1 VIRVFGYLTWCT
13 IRNRVGRQLRHLR
26 SPRYFVA
33 CLVGGAYI
41 WAMVVQRPP
50 ATSPGALNSGL
61 VELVAAVLLAGATA
75 WAWIFGVERRVLAFT
90 PPEVTLLFPAPVTRQ
105 GLIQYKLLRTQLL
118 ILFNTLLWT
127 LILSYERFGVS
138 AWLRAFAIWM
148 LLTTL
153 SFHRLG
159 ASFVRTSLADHGR
172 FGARHRLVS
181 LTVIAAVVGTVFWSL
196 IAAQPALHAASDAGV
211 AAILHALGDMATQPP
226 VSALLYPFR
235 LMVRPLVA
243 DSMRAWLLA
252 TAPAAAVM
260 ALHYLWVIRSDT
272 AFEEAAAE
280 VSLDQVRHL
289 AASRTSQA
297 SVAQVAR
304 RLMPAPFRLAPV
316 GWPGGAILWKNLI
329 AAVRMRRL
337 RHSALALAAVGTVGA
352 LFAVTHNETV
362 AGITGWLAATWG
374 GALVVIGPQWIRND
388 LRSDLLKLDLLRS
401 YPTRGRTIVMAEV
414 MSSALVLTLIELS
427 LLGFAYL
434 ALLSAATAEPSL
446 EMRTAIRVG
455 AVFCLPV
462 INFMSMLIQNA
473 AALLYPD
480 WVHLGVGRPGGVE
493 ALGQNM
499 LALIAFVALLAL
511 TLVVP
516 LVAAGVVVVLLQPVI
531 GMWCAIPAAVAGII
545 VAAVEAMF
553 AVDWLGNVFD
563 RTDPPEAGL
572 TL

>member
-1 VIRVFGYLTWCT
+1 MIGVFGYLTWCT

-33 CLVGGAYI
+33 CVVGVAYI
-41 WAMVVQRPP
+41 WAMVIQQPP
-50 ATSPGALNSGL
+50 APSPTALNRGL
-61 VELVAAVLLAGATA
+61 VELVAATLLAGATA

-90 PPEVTLLFPAPVTRQ
+90 PPEVTMLFPAPVTRK

-138 AWLRAFAIWM
+138 AWLRALAIWM

-159 ASFVRTSLADHGR
+159 ASFVRTSLAEHGR
-172 FGARHRLVS
+172 IGARHRLVS
-181 LTVIAAVVGTVFWSL
+181 LTAVAAVVGTVLWSL
-196 IAAQPALHAASDAGV
+196 IAAQPALHTASDVGLPAMLR
-211 AAILHALGDMATQPP
+211 ALHDMATQPP
-226 VSALLYPFR
+226 LRVLLYPFR

-243 DSMRAWLLA
+243 DSIQAWLLA
-252 TAPAAAVM
+252 AAPAVAVM
-260 ALHYLWVIRSDT
+260 VLHYLWVIRCDT

-280 VSLDQVRHL
+280 VSLNRVRHL
-289 AASRTSQA
+289 AASRTSLVPV
-297 SVAQVAR
+297 SQVAR

-329 AAVRMRRL
+329 AALRMRRL
-337 RHSALALAAVGTVGA
+337 RHSTLALAAVGMVGG
-352 LFAVTHNETV
+352 LFALTRNDTV
-362 AGITGWLAATWG
+362 AEVTGWLAAIWAA
-374 GALVVIGPQWIRND
+374 ALVAIGPQWIRND
-388 LRSDLLKLDLLRS
+388 LRGDLLKFDLLRS
-401 YPTRGRTIVMAEV
+401 YPTRGRTIVAAEI
-414 MSSALVLTLIELS
+414 MSSTLVLTLIELS

-434 ALLSAATAEPSL
+434 ALLGATIVKPNL
-446 EMRTAIRVG
+446 EMRTAILVG

-462 INFMSMLIQNA
+462 VNFMSMLIQNA

-499 LALIAFVALLAL
+499 LALIASVVLLAV

-516 LVAAGVVVVLLQPVI
+516 LGLAGVVVALLQPVI
-531 GMWCAIPAAVAGII
+531 GAWCAIPAAAVGI
-545 VAAVEAMF
+545 VAAAAEAAF
-553 AVDWLGNVFD
+553 AIDWLGNVFD

-572 TL
+572 LL